1 MVSKLKAESTVKS
14 NTVALFIT
22 CLVENMKPAVG
33 FDSITVLEDAGFEVV
48 VPSNQVCCGQPNYN
62 GGDRANAI
70 DTAKNVINEF
80 LAFDYV
86 VIPSGSCGGML
97 KHHYPQL
104 FANEPDY
111 RDKSEQLAAKV
122 YELSQFLIQVADYE
136 PCPVSQTTVAYHDAC
151 AGLRE
156 LNISDEPRQLL
167 KGAGVTISELKETES
182 CCGFG
187 GTFCVK
193 YPDISAAMAE
203 RKVQDVL
210 STGATTLVMGDLGC
224 MLNIEGKLQR
234 DGHQVQVKH
243 FAEILAAGIQQKVE
257 ENR

>member
-1 MVSKLKAESTVKS
+1 VVESKAESK
-14 NTVALFIT
+14 TVAFFVT
-22 CLVENMKPAVG
+22 CLVENIKPCVG
-33 FDSITVLEDAGFEVV
+33 FDSITILEDAGFDVV

-70 DTAKNVINEF
+70 ETARNVIDEF
-80 LAFDYV
+80 LRFDYV
-86 VIPSGSCGGML
+86 VVPSGSCGGMI

-104 FANEPDY
+104 FADDLSY
-111 RDKSEQLAAKV
+111 RDKSEQLATKV
-122 YELSQFLIQVADYE
+122 YELSQFLTQVANYK
-136 PCPVSQTTVAYHDAC
+136 PCSVSQTTVAYHDAC

-167 KGAGVTISELKETES
+167 QEAGLAIHELKETES

-203 RKVQDVL
+203 RKIQDVL

-234 DGHQVQVKH
+234 DGHQIQVKH
-243 FAEILAAGIQQKVE
+243 FAEILAAGVLQKAE
-257 ENR
+257 EKR

>member
-1 MVSKLKAESTVKS
+1 MVTELSVESK
-14 NTVALFIT
+14 TVAFFVT
-22 CLVENMKPAVG
+22 CLVENIKPAVG

-48 VPSNQVCCGQPNYN
+48 VPLNQVCCGQPNYN

-70 DTAKNVINEF
+70 KIAKNVIDEF
-80 LAFDYV
+80 MVFDYV
-86 VIPSGSCGGML
+86 VIPSGSCGGMI

-104 FANEPDY
+104 FADDVAY
-111 RDKSEQLAAKV
+111 RDKSEQLATKV
-122 YELSQFLIQVADYE
+122 FELSQFLIQVANYK
-136 PCPVSQTTVAYHDAC
+136 PCSVSQATVAYHDAC

-156 LNISDEPRQLL
+156 LNISDGPRQLL
-167 KGAGVTISELKETES
+167 KGAGVRIHELKETES

-234 DGHQVQVKH
+234 DGYQIQVKH
-243 FAEILAAGIQQKVE
+243 FAEILAAGVQQKAE
-257 ENR
+257 KNC